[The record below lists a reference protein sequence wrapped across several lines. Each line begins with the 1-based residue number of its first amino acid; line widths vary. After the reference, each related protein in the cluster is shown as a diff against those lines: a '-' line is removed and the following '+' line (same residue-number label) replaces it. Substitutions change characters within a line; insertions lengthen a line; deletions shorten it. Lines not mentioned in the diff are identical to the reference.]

1 MWGEMYFLVPRL
13 QLRAL
18 CLTRMIVSQAP
29 SLHIQT
35 THIDGV
41 PLEDAQLQ
49 KELQFDLPFLEQ
61 FLHLALSLVQLLQ
74 HALDVSHGAVVG
86 SFVA

>member
-1 MWGEMYFLVPRL
+1 MNRQES
-13 QLRAL
+13 
-18 CLTRMIVSQAP
+18 ISEAP

-41 PLEDAQLQ
+41 PLKDAQLQ
-49 KELQFDLPFLEQ
+49 KELQFDLPFLKQ
-61 FLHLALSLVQLLQ
+61 LLHLALSLVQLLQ
-74 HALDVSHGAVVG
+74 HTLDVGHGAVMG

>member
-1 MWGEMYFLVPRL
+1 MS
-13 QLRAL
+13 
-18 CLTRMIVSQAP
+18 ISQAP
-29 SLHIQT
+29 SLLFRT

-41 PLEDAQLQ
+41 PLKDAQLQ
-49 KELQFDLPFLEQ
+49 KELQLDLPFLEQ

-74 HALDVSHGAVVG
+74 HALDVGHGAVVG